1 MKYIFPDTIYISL
14 YGDVKIRKISLI
26 NSQLR
31 GEIAAQLGLDD
42 ALSFVVVRVDCTMP
56 EFEVGSSMRLSF
68 ADKVHTEMRFNLCT
82 WLGEISSC
90 SCLTVL
96 PGPAWVLPNKIC
108 KD

>member
-68 ADKVHTEMRFNLCT
+68 ADKVQDSR
-82 WLGEISSC
+82 
-90 SCLTVL
+90 
-96 PGPAWVLPNKIC
+96 
-108 KD
+108 